1 MTESTL
7 IKKNSFYSLLSVSS
21 RLIANIIVFWL
32 IARIYGPDQFGIF
45 TFAHTTATLLILLAD
60 FGFDILLTTEI
71 SRARDQALNIFQNI
85 LSYKILFSILA
96 FVIMWVFSFIG
107 NYSDETK
114 ISLQIF
120 SFFLIFTT
128 LTNFSL
134 ALTKGFEKFG
144 YESIV
149 QLIANFSLVIIVITI
164 SFLKLNILI
173 IATTFVLTRL
183 LALLLSIYFN
193 NKLLPQLSF
202 KIHFPKE
209 KEFHQ
214 KVLVFGFHLLFAN
227 LFFQIDTI
235 LLSLWK
241 GNLYVGLYQAVFKF
255 IILPL
260 MIPDILNLTLLPVL
274 SRLFVN
280 ETEKALKIS
289 YLLNKLLFFLSLPIT
304 LILYVYAE
312 DIIYIIYGS
321 SQYTASIPVLKI
333 FAFNVFIRFSF
344 EAFALILTTTNRQI
358 IRMFTV
364 IAATV
369 LNVILNSLLIPKY
382 GISGAAMVS
391 LISII
396 FVYGIYSIYSLN
408 LFRKWHLNFMNL
420 SLILMTLII
429 GYLLSNVN
437 HLTPY
442 LGAPLIVV
450 IFILT
455 GTLYYFT
462 KEDKRILFS
471 MDFNSLNI
479 IKKV

>member
-1 MTESTL
+1 MTESAL
-7 IKKNSFYSLLSVSS
+7 IKKNSFYSLLSMSS
-21 RLIANIIVFWL
+21 RLIANVIVFWL
-32 IARIYGPDQFGIF
+32 IARIYGPDQFGTF

-71 SRARDQALNIFQNI
+71 SRARDRALKTFQNI
-85 LSYKILFSILA
+85 FSYKIIFSIVAFLIMWLFS
-96 FVIMWVFSFIG
+96 FVG
-107 NYSDETK
+107 DYPQETK

-134 ALTKGFEKFG
+134 ALTKGFERFS
-144 YESIV
+144 YESVV
-149 QLIANFSLVIIVITI
+149 QLIANTSLVFIVITL
-164 SFLKLNILI
+164 SFLKLSILI
-173 IATTFVLTRL
+173 IAASFVLTRL
-183 LALLLSIYFN
+183 LGLILSIYFN
-193 NKLLPQLSF
+193 KKLLPELSF
-202 KIHFPKE
+202 KLSFPKE
-209 KEFHQ
+209 KELHQ

-241 GNLYVGLYQAVFKF
+241 GNLYVGIYQAVFKF

-280 ETEKALKIS
+280 EKEKALKVS
-289 YLLNKLLFFLSLPIT
+289 YLMNKLLFFLSLPIT

-312 DIIYIIYGS
+312 DIIHIIYGS
-321 SQYTASIPVLKI
+321 GQYAASIPVLKI
-333 FAFNVFIRFSF
+333 FAFNVFVRFSF

-358 IRMFTV
+358 VRMFTV

-369 LNVILNSLLIPKY
+369 LNVTLNYLLIPKY
-382 GISGAAMVS
+382 GVSGAAIVS
-391 LISII
+391 LISIV
-396 FVYGIYSIYSLN
+396 FVYGTYSIYSLN
-408 LFRKWHLNFMNL
+408 LLRKWHLNFMNFI
-420 SLILMTLII
+420 LIGMTVLI

-442 LGAPLIVV
+442 LGAPFIIV

-455 GTLYYFT
+455 GVLYYFT

-471 MDFNSLNI
+471 MDFNFLNI
-479 IKKV
+479 FKKV

>member
-1 MTESTL
+1 M
-7 IKKNSFYSLLSVSS
+7 SS
-21 RLIANIIVFWL
+21 RLIANVIVFWL
-32 IARIYGPDQFGIF
+32 IARIYGPDQFGTF

-71 SRARDQALNIFQNI
+71 SRAREQALKTFQNI
-85 LSYKILFSILA
+85 FSYKIFFSIAA
-96 FVIMWVFSFIG
+96 FLIMWVFSFIG
-107 NYSDETK
+107 NYSEETK

-134 ALTKGFEKFG
+134 ALTKGFERFS
-144 YESIV
+144 YESIT
-149 QLIANFSLVIIVITI
+149 QLIANVSLVIIVITL
-164 SFLKLNILI
+164 SFLKLSILV
-173 IATTFVLTRL
+173 IATSFVLTRL
-183 LALLLSIYFN
+183 LGLILSIYFN
-193 NKLLPQLSF
+193 KKLLPELSF
-202 KIHFPKE
+202 KINFSKE
-209 KEFHQ
+209 KELHQ

-241 GNLYVGLYQAVFKF
+241 GNLYVGIYQAVFKF

-280 ETEKALKIS
+280 EKEKALKIS

-312 DIIYIIYGS
+312 DIIHIIYGS
-321 SQYTASIPVLKI
+321 GQYAASIPVLKI
-333 FAFNVFIRFSF
+333 FAFNVFVRFSF

-369 LNVILNSLLIPKY
+369 LNVTLNYLLIPKY
-382 GISGAAMVS
+382 GVSGAAIVS
-391 LISII
+391 LICIV
-396 FVYGIYSIYSLN
+396 FVYGVYSIYSLN
-408 LFRKWHLNFMNL
+408 LFRKWHLNFTNL
-420 SLILMTLII
+420 FLIFMTISI

-437 HLTPY
+437 HLNPY
-442 LGAPLIVV
+442 LGAMLIVV

-455 GTLYYFT
+455 GTLHYFT

-471 MDFNSLNI
+471 MDFNFLNI